1 MANRYFLNIGTLW
14 GSTANW
20 SDTSGGTGGFSIP
33 TSADDVFFD
42 ANSGNCTLASSTRT
56 AKSINFTG
64 YTNTIT
70 FDVGLD
76 VYGSVTLSSGMT
88 IAGVGTL
95 SLYATGSLTSNGK
108 LWQNLLVFRG
118 TSQTYTLID
127 NWTVGSLQGLAST
140 AATINGNTINVNGDL
155 TITGTA
161 IYSGTTNIVLSGT
174 GTYSQNSTGQL
185 RNNLTISTGTITISG
200 NVYYNTGTLTYLSGI
215 VKANTATLNV
225 ALATTF
231 INCDKIN
238 FKAITI
244 TAATTQTFNKFF
256 SGSAIVPTRIQST
269 STTSNYTIAFQD
281 NFEKITKFTRISNC
295 TVSRRGQLLCLT
307 DRSNKGGNVGIR
319 YINQLPD
326 GVPKNSPSTPNPM
339 TYGISQVA
347 DPSFQ
352 VL

>member
-33 TSADDVFFD
+33 TNLDDVFFD
-42 ANSGNCTLASSTRT
+42 ANSGNCTLASSTRS

-64 YTNTIT
+64 YTNTVT

-76 VYGSVTLSSGMT
+76 VYGNVTLSSGMS

-95 SLYATGSLTSNGK
+95 SLYVTGSLTSNGK

-118 TSQTYTLID
+118 TSQTYTLVD
-127 NWTVGSLQGLAST
+127 NWTVGSFQGLAST
-140 AATINGNTINVNGDL
+140 SATIDGSTINVNSNF

-161 IYSGTTNIVLSGT
+161 IYSGTTNIVLSGI

-185 RNNLTISTGTITISG
+185 RNNLTINTSGTITISG
-200 NVYYNTGTLTYLSGI
+200 TVNYNTGTLTYNAGKVI
-215 VKANTATLNV
+215 ANTATLNV
-225 ALATTF
+225 GAATTF

-238 FKAITI
+238 FKTITI

-256 SGSAIVPTRIQST
+256 SGSATTPTRIQST
-269 STTSNYTIAFQD
+269 GANYTIAFQD
-281 NFEKITKFTRISNC
+281 NFEKITKFTKISNC
-295 TVSRRGQLLCLT
+295 TVSKPEQLLCLT
-307 DRSNKGGNVGIR
+307 DKSNKGGNIGIR
-319 YINQLPD
+319 YINQLPNF
-326 GVPKNSPSTPNPM
+326 VPKNAPTVASSMAYSVSNISDPNF
-339 TYGISQVA
+339 IIN
-347 DPSFQ
+347 
-352 VL
+352 